1 MEVTEEGITMDC
13 RAEGIALPLPS
24 IIENIKFPRILK
36 PLTNVTELRE
46 PQPWKELS
54 PIQLIF
60 SYELT

>member
-36 PLTNVTELRE
+36 PFTNVTELRE
-46 PQPWKELS
+46 PQP
-54 PIQLIF
+54 
-60 SYELT
+60 